1 MSALRALNSVPDK
14 IQGRIGFLRGMKP
27 GLARTLVIVALGLFA
42 INVANLVLSNIT
54 IQSTY
59 KLAALK
65 AERNVLS
72 TEAEVVGTKVNS
84 LASNQNLVDVAH
96 ALGMVSN
103 VNPVFL
109 RLSDGQVIGKPKR
122 ALANQRSV
130 AANLVPNAAM
140 NTDTNTELLSKN
152 SDVSLVGSTGSATT
166 QAGTGTIQA
175 SPTY

>member
-1 MSALRALNSVPDK
+1 MSALRALNSVPEK
-14 IQGRIGFLRGMKP
+14 IQNRVGILRGMKP
-27 GLARTLVIVALGLFA
+27 GLARTLVVVALGLFA
-42 INVANLVLSNIT
+42 INVGNLVLSNIT

-65 AERNVLS
+65 AERSVLS

-109 RLSDGQVIGKPKR
+109 RLSDGKVIGKPKR

-140 NTDTNTELLSKN
+140 NADTNTELLTKN
-152 SDVSLVGSTGSATT
+152 SDVSLVGSTKSATA
-166 QAGTGTIQA
+166 QNNSGTIQA